1 MISKFCLVFL
11 LIFLPLHASNKEFN
25 TVGGFWRIK
34 ISGPLGKIY
43 SGTKECDLKVSGD
56 LKKMTFGSV
65 YEGQY
70 NLKVEFCGEEKEG
83 CE

>member
-11 LIFLPLHASNKEFN
+11 FLFLPLQASDTEFN
-25 TVGGFWRIK
+25 IIRGFWKLK
-34 ISGPLGKIY
+34 ITGPLGKIY
-43 SGTKECDLKVSGD
+43 SGTKECDLKISGD
-56 LKKMTFGSV
+56 QKKMSFGSV

-70 NLKVEFCGEEKEG
+70 SIKVEFCGKEKEE